1 MILMALRNLDIG
13 DPLIRAT
20 VKVAHCLVGPPATCL
35 SHRVA
40 GVEAE
45 RGAEGVGN
53 MGRAGLWV
61 SPHCPEPAGKHLLEL
76 HWLKFSILQDR
87 ETAPKEAFFRSPSSS
102 TSHLGHA
109 AIITSVLGDRA
120 CV

>member
-1 MILMALRNLDIG
+1 MLGPCSSLGLRLPPELALALMILMALRNLDIG

-53 MGRAGLWV
+53 EDMFKRYI
-61 SPHCPEPAGKHLLEL
+61 SEL
-76 HWLKFSILQDR
+76 QNEYIL
-87 ETAPKEAFFRSPSSS
+87 
-102 TSHLGHA
+102 G
-109 AIITSVLGDRA
+109 I
-120 CV
+120 